1 MSGGGSAPSAPNLS
15 GNINAANQTFG
26 TATSNANQ
34 TYNTA
39 LGYNANAQ
47 NNLAQTTGMANTQ
60 SNAIANN
67 AAQNLQSYQQNF
79 VPLQAAQAQGAQQWG
94 SNANIQRMQGQAVAA
109 QNAGAQAARQN
120 AAAALAAEGV
130 DPASAKGAALDRAA
144 AVQAA
149 SGAAGAGTQAGI
161 NTQLQAQQLE
171 NQANQL
177 GLGVSQQGTVGG
189 ATAAQTALAG
199 QQGINTTNATGVQ
212 NMTAANQYLNT
223 GINANTSAANISNQQ
238 FQDQMQVYQAQQ
250 AQQAGVGQL
259 VGDVAGVAA
268 MAMMEGGGPVP
279 PGMQAPD
286 MGIPVYSNAPGGVHN
301 FAAGG
306 MVMQRGSLPRSP
318 IPGSTDTKPALLTP
332 GEFVIPKDVVDFAG
346 QDHFHK
352 LIDSIRNKANQR
364 RAIPVHRP
372 PHVAAA

>member
-1 MSGGGSAPSAPNLS
+1 MSGGGQAPSAPNLS
-15 GNINAANQTFG
+15 GNISNANQTFG

-34 TYNTA
+34 VYNTA
-39 LGYNANAQ
+39 QAYNTNAQ
-47 NNLAQTTGMANTQ
+47 NNLSQATGLTNNMANAVGNTAQ
-60 SNAIANN
+60 SNLNQY
-67 AAQNLQSYQQNF
+67 QNTFQ
-79 VPLQAAQAQGAQQWG
+79 PLQQQQVNQAQQWG
-94 SNANIQRMQGQAVAA
+94 SNDNIQRMQGQAVAA

-120 AAAALAAEGV
+120 SAAALAAEGV

-149 SGAAGAGTQAGI
+149 SGAAGAGTNAAI
-161 NTQLQAQQLE
+161 NTQLQSQQLV

-177 GLGVSQQGTVGG
+177 GLQVGQQGTMG
-189 ATAAQTALAG
+189 AATGAQVAQAG
-199 QQGINTTNATGVQ
+199 QQGINATNASGV
-212 NMTAANQYLNT
+212 NNLTAANTYLNT
-223 GINANTSAANISNQQ
+223 GINANQSASNIANTQ
-238 FQDQMQVYQAQQ
+238 FQDQLASYNAQQ
-250 AQQAGVGQL
+250 AQSAGTGQL
-259 VGDVAGVAA
+259 IGNVAGIAA
-268 MAMMEGGGPVP
+268 TAMMEGGGPVP
-279 PGMQAPD
+279 GGMQPPD

-306 MVMQRGSLPRSP
+306 MVMERGSLPRSP

-364 RAIPVHRP
+364 RAIPLHRP
-372 PHVAAA
+372 PHVAMH